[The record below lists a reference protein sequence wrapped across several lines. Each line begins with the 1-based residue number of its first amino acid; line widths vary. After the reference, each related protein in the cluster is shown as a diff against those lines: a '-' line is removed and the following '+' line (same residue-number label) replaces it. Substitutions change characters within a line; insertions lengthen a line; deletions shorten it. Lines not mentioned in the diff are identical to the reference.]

1 MFVSETVFL
10 LTATASSHYHGDPSY
25 SSMPIPPEQRTR
37 RVVRKPVKLCG
48 SPLKKA
54 KKPSVYA
61 GSRSCLSDEFDVT
74 VRALCKCQHPS
85 LALCH
90 FTGYSDDKDQWLNL
104 NKLSLEAISNIPD
117 VACLSVSPPCPHQLE
132 VKKSRGAPF
141 KLVTRAVIQSKTAT
155 LAPASE
161 KGRGERERKRQSGRD
176 RERVRERER
185 ERERGRGGEVEIE
198 RQRKR
203 KRDRERELD
212 RESSEKETE
221 SEKESPLLSPV
232 LGPRFPC

>member
-25 SSMPIPPEQRTR
+25 SSMPTPPEQRTK

-48 SPLKKA
+48 SPPKKA

-104 NKLSLEAISNIPD
+104 NKLSLGAISNIPD

-141 KLVTRAVIQSKTAT
+141 KLVP
-155 LAPASE
+155 LW
-161 KGRGERERKRQSGRD
+161 
-176 RERVRERER
+176 
-185 ERERGRGGEVEIE
+185 
-198 RQRKR
+198 
-203 KRDRERELD
+203 
-212 RESSEKETE
+212 ESYVT
-221 SEKESPLLSPV
+221 PP
-232 LGPRFPC
+232 